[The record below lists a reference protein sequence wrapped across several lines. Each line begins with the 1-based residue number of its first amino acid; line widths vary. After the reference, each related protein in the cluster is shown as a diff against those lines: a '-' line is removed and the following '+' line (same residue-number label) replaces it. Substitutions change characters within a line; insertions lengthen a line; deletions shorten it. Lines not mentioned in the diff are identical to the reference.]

1 MKMQGLNFLRI
12 RHFVTSILVS
22 SLSVVNLPPLHT
34 FAFQLITQPCIRSDR
49 SAEFTWEL
57 EIPPWACY
65 CVP

>member
-12 RHFVTSILVS
+12 GHFVTSILVS